1 MPKGSQ
7 GSQGSQALQAPQ
19 APQALPSAPV
29 SAGWVIDA
37 SVTMPWFFADE
48 ATSFTEGLLDRLG
61 EQVIWAPTLWVLE
74 CANVLQSAQRR
85 RRIDPQRRAEIAS
98 ELSALT
104 VRLDSEIPE
113 FVNLDRLAAAHGL
126 SAYDAAYLELALR
139 RSLRLVSLD
148 ARLIAAA
155 CALGHPVLSAA
166 SDVRS

>member
-85 RRIDPQRRAEIAS
+85 RRIDAQRRAEIAS

-139 RSLRLVSLD
+139 RSLLLVSLD

-155 CALGHPVLSAA
+155 RALGHPVLSAA